1 MTGIDPSV
9 LARAVDEVRRATGD
23 PVVAEM
29 FERSMAE
36 NLPAVAERLPDG
48 TAFVLTG
55 DIPAMWLRDSAAQ
68 LRPYLILCP
77 DDPALQDVL
86 IGVLHRQ
93 LEYIAIDPYANA
105 FNRSADGAGHT
116 SDETEMGPWVWERK
130 YEIDSLCYPLELAY
144 RLWRIT
150 GRDDVIDERFRTAA
164 AAILDL
170 WTVELDHEARSAYR
184 FQRHDEA
191 PTDTLVRDGRGRLTR
206 PTGMSWSA
214 FRPSD
219 DATEHGFNVPG
230 NMFASVVLEYLQ
242 LIAGEVLGD
251 EALAARAKDLK
262 AGIDDGIGRYGTV
275 DHPELGRVFA
285 YEVDGLGARLLM
297 DDANMPSLLS
307 IPMTGFTGADD
318 PTYLAT
324 RQLLLSAENPY
335 YYSGT
340 HASGIGSPH
349 TPAHHIWPI
358 ALAVQGLTSTSM
370 AEKRWLLELL
380 RDTTGGTGQMH
391 ESFHCDD
398 PTKFTREWFSWANA
412 MFCELA
418 LDCAG
423 RTINT
428 RSSRHPADES
438 QTTSRR
444 RVE

>member
-1 MTGIDPSV
+1 MTGIDADV
-9 LARAVDEVRRATGD
+9 LARAADEVRRATGD
-23 PVVAEM
+23 QVIADM
-29 FERSMAE
+29 FQRSMAE

-48 TAFVLTG
+48 TTFVLTG

-68 LRPYLILCP
+68 LRPYLVLCG
-77 DDPALQDVL
+77 DDPGLQDVL

-93 LEYIAIDPYANA
+93 LEYLAIDPYANA
-105 FNRSADGAGHT
+105 FNREANGEGHT
-116 SDETEMGPWVWERK
+116 TDETEMSPWVWERK

-150 GRDDVIDERFRTAA
+150 GREDVIDDRFRAA
-164 AAILDL
+164 ADAILEL

-184 FQRHDEA
+184 FQRHDEE
-191 PTDTLVRDGRGRLTR
+191 PTDTLVREGRGRLTT

-230 NMFASVVLEYLQ
+230 NMFASVVLGYLQ
-242 LIAGEVLGD
+242 AIASEVLRD
-251 EALAARAKDLK
+251 ESLAARAKELK
-262 AGIDDGIGRYGTV
+262 AGIDEGIALYGV
-275 DHPELGRVFA
+275 VEHPTFGRVYA
-285 YEVDGLGARLLM
+285 YEVDGAGERLLM

-307 IPMTGFTGADD
+307 LPMTGFAAADD

-324 RQLLLSAENPY
+324 RSLLLSSENPY

-349 TPAHHIWPI
+349 TPPSHVWPI
-358 ALAVQGLTSTSM
+358 ALAVQGLTSTS
-370 AEKRWLLELL
+370 AEERQQLLELL

-398 PTKFTREWFSWANA
+398 PTVFTREWFSWANA

-418 LDCAG
+418 LAHAG
-423 RTINT
+423 HTL
-428 RSSRHPADES
+428 
-438 QTTSRR
+438 
-444 RVE
+444 